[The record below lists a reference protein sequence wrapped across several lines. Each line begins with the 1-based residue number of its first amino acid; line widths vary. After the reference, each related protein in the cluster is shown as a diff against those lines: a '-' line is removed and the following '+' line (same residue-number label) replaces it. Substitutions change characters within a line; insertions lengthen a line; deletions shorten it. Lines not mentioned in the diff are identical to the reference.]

1 MILAAGRGERMRPLT
16 DAKPKPM
23 LEAAGKPII
32 VWTIEALARAGFRDL
47 VINVSHFG
55 EVIEQGLGDGRR
67 WDVSIRYSRE
77 AEPLET
83 AGGIATALPL
93 LGTEPF
99 IVVNGD
105 IYCDFDFR
113 RLAGVLRTP
122 AAPLAHLVLVNN
134 PPHHPKGDFALDGSR
149 VLNTGAPMYTF
160 SGVGAY
166 RPEFFGSVAP
176 HTRAQLATLL
186 RPQIDAGRVTG
197 ETHGGAWSDI
207 GTPERL
213 YALET
218 MLEPAAAKARAHGTP

>member
-32 VWTIEALARAGFRDL
+32 VWTIESLARAGFRDL

-67 WDVSIRYSRE
+67 WDVSIEYSRE

-113 RLAGVLRTP
+113 RLVRALDAPG
-122 AAPLAHLVLVNN
+122 APLAHLVLVSN
-134 PPHHPKGDFALDGSR
+134 PAHHPKGDFALNGDGR
-149 VLNTGAPMYTF
+149 LHNAGEAMYTF

-166 RPEFFGSVAP
+166 RPELFAPVAP
-176 HTRAQLATLL
+176 NTRAQLASLL
-186 RPQIDAGRVTG
+186 RPQIEAGRVTG
-197 ETHGGAWSDI
+197 ETHRGCWSDI

-213 YALET
+213 RALET
-218 MLEPAAAKARAHGTP
+218 MLGAAPLQQAAAR

>member
-16 DAKPKPM
+16 DVTPKP
-23 LEAAGKPII
+23 LLIAAGKPII

-47 VINVSHFG
+47 VINVSHLG
-55 EVIEQGLGDGRR
+55 EQIEAALDDGRP
-67 WDVSIRYSRE
+67 WDVKIRYSRE

-93 LGTEPF
+93 LGSEPF

-105 IYCDFDFR
+105 IHTDFDFS
-113 RLAGVLRTP
+113 RLRGFAQ
-122 AAPLAHLVLVNN
+122 APEQTLAHLVLVDN
-134 PPHHPKGDFALDGSR
+134 PAHHPSGDFGLSEGCVANDAVAR
-149 VLNTGAPMYTF
+149 YTF

-166 RPEFFGSVAP
+166 RSALFEGIAP
-176 HTRAQLATLL
+176 HTKAQLAKLL

-197 ETHGGAWSDI
+197 EHHRGRWSDI

-213 YALET
+213 RELEAV
-218 MLEPAAAKARAHGTP
+218 LAASATKVKAD

>member
-16 DAKPKPM
+16 DTRPKPM

-55 EVIEQGLGDGRR
+55 EVIEQGLEDGRR
-67 WDVSIRYSRE
+67 WDVSIKYSRE
-77 AEPLET
+77 PGEPLET

-93 LGTEPF
+93 LGSEPF
-99 IVVNGD
+99 IVVNAD

-113 RLAGVLRTP
+113 RLANALQAP

-134 PPHHPKGDFALDGSR
+134 PPHHPKGDFALEGNR
-149 VLNTGAPMYTF
+149 VLNSGDPMYTF

-166 RPEFFGSVAP
+166 RPEFFDPVAP
-176 HTRAQLATLL
+176 RTRAQLATLL
-186 RPQIDAGRVTG
+186 RPQIAAGRVTG
-197 ETHGGAWSDI
+197 ETHAGAWSDI

-213 YALET
+213 YALEAI
-218 MLEPAAAKARAHGTP
+218 LAAPGKARAHS

>member
-16 DAKPKPM
+16 DARPKPM

-32 VWTIEALARAGFRDL
+32 VRTIESLARAGFRDL

-93 LGTEPF
+93 LGKDPF

-113 RLAGVLRTP
+113 RLAQALQAP
-122 AAPLAHLVLVNN
+122 ATTLAHLVLVNN
-134 PPHHPKGDFALDGSR
+134 PTHHPKGDFALEANR
-149 VLNTGAPMYTF
+149 VRNAGERMYTF

-166 RPEFFGSVAP
+166 RPEFFDPVAP

-186 RPQIDAGRVTG
+186 RPQIAADRVTG
-197 ETHGGAWSDI
+197 EIHAGHWSDI

-213 YALET
+213 YDLEALLGGT
-218 MLEPAAAKARAHGTP
+218 PGKARAL